1 MVPEIYTTTS
11 RQFCSFYTGF
21 LYMSVLNSRSC
32 CLPPSIF
39 EKKMV
44 LVWGRSEP
52 RRCCQPPTLP
62 LNYAEKMRET
72 IFPKSRVH
80 IKDNNNSPHVKLHQ
94 FLFPFSGKFLDL
106 NFVLFV
112 LYWFTY
118 VIWNLYV
125 TQIVSLGY
133 LWFRV
138 EIIDSCSV
146 FSGATRGWTLCFLIR
161 PTRFSHGRTAS
172 WSPM

>member
-80 IKDNNNSPHVKLHQ
+80 IKDNNNSPHGKLHQ
-94 FLFPFSGKFLDL
+94 FLFPFSDKFLDL
-106 NFVLFV
+106 NFVPFV
-112 LYWFTY
+112 LYIYLCYMKSVRDTNSEPGLP
-118 VIWNLYV
+118 VIWSGNHRFLLSFQRRHAGMN
-125 TQIVSLGY
+125 TLLFDTPHAI
-133 LWFRV
+133 
-138 EIIDSCSV
+138 
-146 FSGATRGWTLCFLIR
+146 FSWPNC
-161 PTRFSHGRTAS
+161 
-172 WSPM
+172 